1 MCVEVE
7 GLAGVGVG
15 VVHFVMGLYFHSV
28 ILCVKGINTVSCAC
42 ILIRSMYTRTT
53 TPRQESVILLCHSII
68 LRTKP
73 NQKKPRMSLYSHFC
87 VCCTQVRE
95 RQHRV
100 MGLYQELRQFNT
112 YGHAPTTVRIDLS
125 GQTSDLDLSI
135 EWGNQLAGEDSSLR
149 IQYRSGKSQP
159 YNSTSK
165 TTDEN
170 TLKLPKIDTS
180 RDSRRRRLRRKHSQK
195 FIFLDDDVL
204 PQLELRHSGAGFYP
218 DVTWFIQPGVPS
230 EQCDVG
236 FSAGRS
242 RGRKDMAWQSL
253 KNKCMPR
260 VHIMR
265 ALELK
270 SFARVPRL
278 RLDCSGDRRTAVR
291 H

>member
-149 IQYRSGKSQP
+149 IHY
-159 YNSTSK
+159 
-165 TTDEN
+165 
-170 TLKLPKIDTS
+170 L
-180 RDSRRRRLRRKHSQK
+180 
-195 FIFLDDDVL
+195 
-204 PQLELRHSGAGFYP
+204 
-218 DVTWFIQPGVPS
+218 
-230 EQCDVG
+230 
-236 FSAGRS
+236 
-242 RGRKDMAWQSL
+242 SL
-253 KNKCMPR
+253 I
-260 VHIMR
+260 HI
-265 ALELK
+265 
-270 SFARVPRL
+270 
-278 RLDCSGDRRTAVR
+278 
-291 H
+291 